1 MAACN
6 VDVDNL
12 NDAIDELSALISGLP
27 EKTPDLDKLKQG
39 LIAVK
44 KEANPCGLE
53 NNNKGNNNKSS
64 NNNNNNKGNNN
75 SVSRS
80 RKRTR
85 KNRNYR
91 R

>member
-53 NNNKGNNNKSS
+53 NNNKGNNN
-64 NNNNNNKGNNN
+64 NNKGNNN

>member
-27 EKTPDLDKLKQG
+27 LENSDLDKLKQA

-53 NNNKGNNNKSS
+53 NNNKGNNNKG